1 MKLLRPLAAIGA
13 FLSLLIPETAYMA
26 IIQVPTTVYGTD
38 SGSPCIL
45 ANLFC
50 GRGGASGLAYYMETT
65 LFGGMQILFL
75 ALAIA
80 MFAQYGVRLALES
93 SDESTIS
100 ETKNAYTYA
109 VFGAVIVTIASFI
122 VRAVG
127 QPDAILGVGNN
138 AGVLVNTGAVRAGL
152 GSIELFIRVMVST
165 AVGAVIAY
173 QGIRLIILQ
182 GKDAEVDEQKKHFLH
197 ALIGVAIILLANV
210 VVNSFVPGVGGSSEL
225 AVQIVGIANFLM
237 VIIGGLAVLSF
248 IVAGILLIL
257 STDEGLKDR
266 AKKIIFTTIITMVIV
281 LCTYTIVNF
290 IIGINPTGFS
300 VFPT

>member
-1 MKLLRPLAAIGA
+1 MKFIKPFAAITA
-13 FLSLLIPETAYMA
+13 FLSLFMPETASMA
-26 IIQVPTTVYGTD
+26 IIQVPTNVGTN
-38 SGSPCIL
+38 PCIL
-45 ANLFC
+45 GSLFC
-50 GRGGASGLAYYMETT
+50 PGGGVSELARYIETT
-65 LFGGMQILFL
+65 LFGGMQILFT

-80 MFAQYGVRLALES
+80 MFAQYGIRLALES

-100 ETKNAYTYA
+100 EVKSAYKYA
-109 VFGAVIVTIASFI
+109 VVGAVIVTVASFI

-127 QPDAILGVGNN
+127 QPDAVLGVGSNAAVLVN
-138 AGVLVNTGAVRAGL
+138 AGVVTDGL
-152 GSIELFIRVMVST
+152 GEIELFLRIMVAT

-182 GKDAEVDEQKKHFLH
+182 GNESEVEEQKKHFLH

-210 VVNSFVPGVGGSSEL
+210 VVSSFIPGNNGSAEL
-225 AVQIVGIANFLM
+225 AVQIVGITNFLL

-266 AKKIIFTTIITMVIV
+266 AKKIIFTTIITMIIV

-290 IIGINPTGFS
+290 IIGLNPTGFS